1 MQKTATKSSPRPEL
15 RHSESP
21 MNQGRNDSVVEYDDL
36 PRVVDVG
43 DSGLSL
49 PDLGDSDRDEEPYE
63 KFMAEESGRSASG
76 AVNDEY
82 VDDAKD
88 DDLTPTYDERNYTDD
103 VDTSPIEPRYGG
115 VVGHQVLTRKVVT
128 RKVLKVL
135 SFKKISPDSP
145 PQAKGIL
152 CCQPSS

>member
-1 MQKTATKSSPRPEL
+1 
-15 RHSESP
+15 

-76 AVNDEY
+76 VVNDEY
-82 VDDAKD
+82 DADDAKD

-103 VDTSPIEPRYGG
+103 VDTSPIEPRYSG
-115 VVGHQVLTRKVVT
+115 VVGHQALTRKVVT

-135 SFKKISPDSP
+135 NF
-145 PQAKGIL
+145 
-152 CCQPSS
+152 

>member
-76 AVNDEY
+76 VVNDEY
-82 VDDAKD
+82 DADDAKD
-88 DDLTPTYDERNYTDD
+88 DELTPTYDERNYTDD
-103 VDTSPIEPRYGG
+103 VDTSPIEPR
-115 VVGHQVLTRKVVT
+115 
-128 RKVLKVL
+128 
-135 SFKKISPDSP
+135 
-145 PQAKGIL
+145 
-152 CCQPSS
+152 